1 MTLYVSN
8 NDMAESVNHSLDV
21 FQKFLMVAG
30 RPMAP
35 TESIRSRRSNW
46 MEKGYPVDAA
56 VAFLYRHSRHFGAMA
71 ETRLRELA
79 RPAAREA
86 V

>member
-1 MTLYVSN
+1 MKYVSN
-8 NDMAESVNHSLDV
+8 SDMAESVNHSLDV

-30 RPMAP
+30 RPVAP

-56 VAFLYRHSRHFGAMA
+56 VAFLYRHSRHFGAQA
-71 ETRLRELA
+71 EARLRELA
-79 RPAAREA
+79 RPAVREA